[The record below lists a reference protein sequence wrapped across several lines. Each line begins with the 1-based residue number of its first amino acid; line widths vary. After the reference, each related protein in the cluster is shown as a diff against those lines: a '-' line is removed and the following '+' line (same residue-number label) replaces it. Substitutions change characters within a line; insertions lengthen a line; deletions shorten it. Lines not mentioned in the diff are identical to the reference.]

1 MNDPTEDQ
9 FAAYQL
15 FRIEGRNREE
25 VGAMFGVSGRT
36 IHTWS
41 MVVAEWMKNF
51 HREQIANLRTTMTEK
66 LEYLYRESMQSFRL
80 SQNDKVVTTEK
91 TVSGGY
97 VDRQTGEY
105 VDTQTE
111 ETTVQRTPQKSGNA
125 AFLNLA
131 ITALKHQMMLWEA
144 AMETAERKSDARAV
158 GKTQEQLIADKIK
171 QLTAMK
177 RSLRSPLTAC
187 GDGDRA

>member
-80 SQNDKVVTTEK
+80 SQNDKVVTTETNSEK
-91 TVSGGY
+91 NG
-97 VDRQTGEY
+97 
-105 VDTQTE
+105 E
-111 ETTVQRTPQKSGNA
+111 ETKVQRTPQKSGNA

-177 RSLRSPLTAC
+177 RSLRLPTTAC